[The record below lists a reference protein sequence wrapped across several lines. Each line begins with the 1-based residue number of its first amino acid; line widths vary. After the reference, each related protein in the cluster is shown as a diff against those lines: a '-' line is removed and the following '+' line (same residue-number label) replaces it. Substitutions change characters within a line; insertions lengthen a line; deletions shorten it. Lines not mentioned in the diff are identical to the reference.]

1 MTVPKVVQDPRRLEI
16 ELLFSIIYNEPTLA
30 SFTSFSLFG
39 QIRYI
44 YDLEIK
50 SK

>member
-1 MTVPKVVQDPRRLEI
+1 MTVPKVVQDPSRLGI
-16 ELLFSIIYNEPTLA
+16 DLLQWTYIN
-30 SFTSFSLFG
+30 FTSFSLFG
-39 QIRYI
+39 QIKYI